1 MHPHACCWFAWDE
14 EGSPAAIAYIAV
26 QVSVEEFQMTMI
38 SLAQLRFALSS
49 CGSWRPV
56 DCLFDH
62 MKFYN
67 NILQWFEDIIDA
79 EEKQFIDD
87 LLMWWDM

>member
-1 MHPHACCWFAWDE
+1 
-14 EGSPAAIAYIAV
+14 
-26 QVSVEEFQMTMI
+26 MTMI
-38 SLAQLRFALSS
+38 SLAQLWFALSS